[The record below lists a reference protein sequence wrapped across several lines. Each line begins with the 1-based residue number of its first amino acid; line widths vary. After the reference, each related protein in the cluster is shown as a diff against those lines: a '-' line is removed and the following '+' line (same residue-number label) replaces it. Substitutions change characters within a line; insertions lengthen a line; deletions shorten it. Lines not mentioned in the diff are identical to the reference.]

1 MIPRFVAFLRR
12 QPRWILIAIGLLW
25 VAVLAGLDYV
35 APLELSFLT
44 LYVAP
49 VLFLVWFVGP
59 AAGFLGAAVCA
70 AFWIWEDVLS
80 AHAHPTFKLHVT
92 DWNLAVRA
100 AFCSSSH
107 GSSPSSS
114 APSSASGTWRR
125 NDSSTTSGSPKRS
138 RRASSRAATRRSG
151 DWIATASAARPTGV
165 AGDYYDFLP
174 LEPGRTGIAVGDVAG
189 KGLPAALLM
198 ASLQGSLRSLVTLST
213 NGPASLAADLEHPA
227 PRPDGAEPLR
237 HVLLG
242 GLRRAAAFPDLGQ
255 RRPQRPDASSRRRA
269 PSNG

>member
-1 MIPRFVAFLRR
+1 MARLVAFLRR

-25 VAVLAGLDYV
+25 VAALAALDYV

-59 AAGFLGAAVCA
+59 AAGFLGAAFARRSGSGRTC
-70 AFWIWEDVLS
+70 FPPMRIPRSSFTSPTGTSRS
-80 AHAHPTFKLHVT
+80 AP
-92 DWNLAVRA
+92 R
-100 AFCSSSH
+100 FCSSSH

-125 NDSSTTSGSPKRS
+125 NGSSTTSGSPKRS

-151 DWIATASAARPTGV
+151 DSDCHGLCRPAHGV

-198 ASLQGSLRSLVTLST
+198 ASLQGSLRSLVTLSK
-213 NGPASLAADLEHPA
+213 NGPASLAADLNTQLHALTESNRFA
-227 PRPDGAEPLR
+227 TFFWAVFDEQPRSA
-237 HVLLG
+237 
-242 GLRRAAAFPDLGQ
+242 DLGQ
-255 RRPQRPDASSRRRA
+255 RRPQRPDASSHVRA